1 MLVDMLIEGH
11 HKLSHHEHHAF
22 QKACRKRIAKGKEA
36 ELIRRRMA
44 SALGRHINNI
54 TMTEGG
60 TIEE

>member
-11 HKLSHHEHHAF
+11 HKLSKNEHHAF

-36 ELIRRRMA
+36 LRIRRRMA

-54 TMTEGG
+54 TMLERG